1 MSDNKI
7 TGFYDYVLIYNGL
20 NCYNILYHT
29 YQTSGMIHLFI
40 TLDGHAGDFSL
51 HTSITIYA
59 PQAINRMHPNYPDK
73 ADRKKRAESKG
84 QHDRSLLDNVCDKA
98 TIYCF

>member
-1 MSDNKI
+1 
-7 TGFYDYVLIYNGL
+7 
-20 NCYNILYHT
+20 
-29 YQTSGMIHLFI
+29 MIHLFI

-73 ADRKKRAESKG
+73 ADSKKGAEFKG
-84 QHDRSLLDNVCDKA
+84 QHDRSLLITCVIRQLFIAFKVHNLL
-98 TIYCF
+98 

>member
-1 MSDNKI
+1 
-7 TGFYDYVLIYNGL
+7 
-20 NCYNILYHT
+20 
-29 YQTSGMIHLFI
+29 MIHLFI

-73 ADRKKRAESKG
+73 ADSKKGAESKG
-84 QHDRSLLDNVCDKA
+84 QHDRS
-98 TIYCF
+98 

>member
-1 MSDNKI
+1 MSLNDS
-7 TGFYDYVLIYNGL
+7 IYNCF
-20 NCYNILYHT
+20 NCNDVKYNT
-29 YQTSGMIHLFI
+29 YQTSSMIHLFI

-73 ADRKKRAESKG
+73 ADSKKGAESKG